1 VRKSEG
7 REYSDTPLRV
17 IVGPGSVVKG
27 TLRFER
33 PVELYVS
40 DRATIGS
47 VEGAT
52 PIKFSG
58 DRPPR

>member
-1 VRKSEG
+1 
-7 REYSDTPLRV
+7 
-17 IVGPGSVVKG
+17 VKG

-40 DRATIGS
+40 DRATIGP

-52 PIKFSG
+52 PVKFSG
-58 DRPPR
+58 DRPPG